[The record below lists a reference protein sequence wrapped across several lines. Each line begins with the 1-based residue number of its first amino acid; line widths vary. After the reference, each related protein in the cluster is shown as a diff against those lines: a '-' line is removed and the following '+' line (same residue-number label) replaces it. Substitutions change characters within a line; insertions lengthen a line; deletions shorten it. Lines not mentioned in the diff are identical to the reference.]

1 MLAQNSR
8 SDVIVLESQIRVK
21 IVHKLRINRF
31 LNGNKMFKGACVQ
44 NASKIQVLKISE
56 HNSSTRD
63 NIFIMNYRKS
73 MGSILRNKRVRG

>member
-1 MLAQNSR
+1 MGKLIYRNIYALTQNPR
-8 SDVIVLESQIRVK
+8 SDLVFLESQIIVK

-56 HNSSTRD
+56 HNSSTRETC
-63 NIFIMNYRKS
+63 
-73 MGSILRNKRVRG
+73 LL